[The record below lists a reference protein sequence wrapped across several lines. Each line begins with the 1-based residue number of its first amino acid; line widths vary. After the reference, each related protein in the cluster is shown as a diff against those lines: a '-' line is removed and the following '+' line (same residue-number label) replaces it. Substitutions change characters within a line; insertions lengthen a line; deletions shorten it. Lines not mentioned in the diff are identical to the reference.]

1 MIRIAT
7 FNLENLF
14 TRPSAMSFES
24 DETGRQGAVI
34 FGQLV
39 ARLT

>member
-24 DETGRQGAVI
+24 DATG
-34 FGQLV
+34 
-39 ARLT
+39 